1 MSLSAVVGRFGLEP
15 APGGLRLVQDLV
27 NTSLSA
33 RQGDAEQDE
42 LADLST
48 ATAWLGQALA
58 EWSAATGRPLPDT
71 SLRQRD
77 LGALRT
83 LREQLRQS
91 LRANAAHVDPVPPA
105 GPDGGV
111 SSDVRLTLRADG
123 QVDYQPLTAGLA
135 GLISVE
141 MLLAGATGALSRLKS
156 CAAPVC
162 GACFYDGSPNRAR
175 VWHNTKMCGN
185 VPNLRASRA
194 RRKA

>member
-1 MSLSAVVGRFGLEP
+1 MSQRTAVGRFGLEP

-33 RQGDAEQDE
+33 RQGDSEQDE

-58 EWSAATGRPLPDT
+58 EWSAATGRPLPDI

-91 LRANAAHVDPVPPA
+91 LRATAEHVDPVPHPGPA
-105 GPDGGV
+105 AGV

-123 QVDYQPLTAGLA
+123 QVDYTAGLA

-141 MLLAGATGALSRLKS
+141 MLLAGATGTLSRLKS
-156 CAAPVC
+156 CAAPAC

-175 VWHNTKMCGN
+175 AWHNTKMCGN

>member
-1 MSLSAVVGRFGLEP
+1 MSQSAAVGRFGLEP

-27 NTSLSA
+27 NTALSA
-33 RQGDAEQDE
+33 RQGDSEQDE
-42 LADLST
+42 LADLSA

-58 EWSAATGRPLPDT
+58 EWSAATGRPLPDI

-91 LRANAAHVDPVPPA
+91 LRASAEHVDPVPHA
-105 GPDGGV
+105 QSDGEV
-111 SSDVRLTLRADG
+111 DSDVRLTLRADG
-123 QVDYQPLTAGLA
+123 QVDYRPLTPGLA

-141 MLLAGATGALSRLKS
+141 MLLAGATGAVSRLKS
-156 CAAPVC
+156 CAAPAC